1 MQSLTLA
8 GHETTANTLSWLL
21 WELSKHPQYQT
32 RMREEIR
39 TFRAKATT
47 RGDARFTIDDLDSMT
62 AVVNALKVCPYL
74 YGENDTDNCLQETL
88 RFHPIVP
95 NLVRMAA
102 KDDIIPLSEPI
113 TSVTGEVVDAIPI
126 RAGQWVQLSLCAYNR

>member
-1 MQSLTLA
+1 MLGQMQSLTLA

-39 TFRAKATT
+39 TFRAKATA

-62 AVVNALKVCPYL
+62 SVVNALKVCLYF
-74 YGENDTDNCLQETL
+74 YGESATDNCL
-88 RFHPIVP
+88 
-95 NLVRMAA
+95 
-102 KDDIIPLSEPI
+102 
-113 TSVTGEVVDAIPI
+113 
-126 RAGQWVQLSLCAYNR
+126 